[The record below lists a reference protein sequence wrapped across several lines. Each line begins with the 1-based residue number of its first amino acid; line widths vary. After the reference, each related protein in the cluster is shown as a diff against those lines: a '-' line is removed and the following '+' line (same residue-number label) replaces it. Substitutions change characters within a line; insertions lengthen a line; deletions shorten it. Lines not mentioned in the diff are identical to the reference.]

1 MPNDCS
7 SRKLIEIKKGWNFL
21 SSCDLQSLVFL
32 VCSKYPSH
40 SRSPDHLSFYV
51 SIARFK
57 LFLCR
62 RLQSWFN
69 IWHFMPQ
76 VRLSSI
82 RLHRMSKDVR
92 ILGFNS
98 PLWKC
103 KLEGFMM
110 TLCKISTIW
119 LEMTSCQA
127 RICMMFSQKSDL
139 ISLFQ
144 KFTKVWKC
152 SQ

>member
-1 MPNDCS
+1 MTGPS
-7 SRKLIEIKKGWNFL
+7 SRKFIEIKKVVFPEILRLAVSGFL
-21 SSCDLQSLVFL
+21 SVFQVSKSLPL
-32 VCSKYPSH
+32 TW
-40 SRSPDHLSFYV
+40 SPIILLSV
-51 SIARFK
+51 ARFK

-127 RICMMFSQKSDL
+127 RICMMFSQKSDFNF
-139 ISLFQ
+139 SLP
-144 KFTKVWKC
+144 KIYKGMKM
-152 SQ
+152 

>member
-1 MPNDCS
+1 MVFPEVL
-7 SRKLIEIKKGWNFL
+7 RLIL
-21 SSCDLQSLVFL
+21 CV
-32 VCSKYPSH
+32 PSH
-40 SRSPDHLSFYV
+40 SLSPDNRSFLMSV
-51 SIARFK
+51 ARFK

-69 IWHFMPQ
+69 IWHFMPE

-127 RICMMFSQKSDL
+127 RICMMFSQKSVL
-139 ISLFQ
+139 ISLFY
-144 KFTKVWKC
+144 KYKKILYNLKIYGGMKKSIFSAHC
-152 SQ
+152 